1 MKMKTINKT
10 ILFLLLTFGICFSMA
25 SIFWFNNGDLKSIP
39 GLILSV
45 CYMFI
50 PMLSVLIIE
59 KLIYHNE
66 LVKSLKISFKLNKWF
81 LIGWL
86 IMPFAAFL
94 TLGISLLYNQ
104 ISFTPNMAGMVERFS
119 NMMTPEQ
126 LSQMKDFISK
136 LSGSVI
142 FLILGQGMI
151 AGISINA
158 IAGFGEELGWRGF
171 LLKQFSNMSFLKA
184 SLVIGFIWGIWHAP
198 LILMGH
204 NYPQHPQI
212 GVLMMVVWCILLTP
226 IFIYITLK
234 AKSVIAAAILHGTLN
249 GVAGI
254 SIMFIKGGNDITVGL
269 TGLSGFIALAIIILC
284 LFIYDFLISKQKIML
299 HSIKQS
305 IL

>member
-25 SIFWFNNGDLKSIP
+25 GIFWFNNGDLKSIP

-66 LVKSLKISFKLNKWF
+66 LVKSLNISFKLNKWF

-94 TLGISLLYNQ
+94 TLGISLLYIQ
-104 ISFTPNMAGMVERFS
+104 VSFTPNMAGMVERFS

-126 LSQMKDFISK
+126 LSQMKDSISK

-284 LFIYDFLISKQKIML
+284 LFVYDFLISKQKIML
-299 HSIKQS
+299 HSIEHS

>member
-1 MKMKTINKT
+1 
-10 ILFLLLTFGICFSMA
+10 
-25 SIFWFNNGDLKSIP
+25 
-39 GLILSV
+39 
-45 CYMFI
+45 
-50 PMLSVLIIE
+50 
-59 KLIYHNE
+59 
-66 LVKSLKISFKLNKWF
+66 
-81 LIGWL
+81 
-86 IMPFAAFL
+86 
-94 TLGISLLYNQ
+94 
-104 ISFTPNMAGMVERFS
+104 MAGIVERFS

-204 NYPQHPQI
+204 NYPHHPQI

-234 AKSVIAAAILHGTLN
+234 AKSVIAASILHGTLN

-254 SIMFIKGGNDITVGL
+254 SIMFIKGGNDITVGI
-269 TGLSGFIALAIIILC
+269 TGLSGFIALAVIILC
-284 LFIYDFLISKQKIML
+284 LFVYDFSISKQKIML
-299 HSIKQS
+299 HSIEQS
-305 IL
+305 IIKT